1 MKENRAL
8 KEQVA
13 TLQNENLAAA
23 ERSRRQEELLLGAR
37 THASRQEKQYQ
48 QQVDRLYA
56 RMHTMQSGPTRLTDE
71 SVRDQMGRLCFELE
85 TWVKLNFRDTDDLE
99 PIAES
104 EELHPTS
111 PQRCSWLQAYVLN
124 FVQVLI
130 FAPRRFGL
138 NDDEPFGHCVAEIED
153 SVHQTSA
160 CSCPLGPKQT

>member
-1 MKENRAL
+1 MKENRVL

-48 QQVDRLYA
+48 QQVNRLYA
-56 RMHTMQSGPTRLTDE
+56 RMHTLQSGPARLTDE
-71 SVRDQMGRLCFELE
+71 SVRDQMGRLCFELD

-104 EELHPTS
+104 EELHSTS

-160 CSCPLGPKQT
+160 CSCPLGPKQS